1 MQPSKK
7 LPGPSYNWTWKQCS
21 IHIPPGVGCTL
32 RPCTVSS
39 SFASSPHCLLSRVGF
54 RDWGSHSSTA
64 QNPAKRQI
72 RLQKPSYE
80 SAAEAVEAVEAA
92 PSGLTNRQTG
102 DESLQAPPSSLSLS
116 LPFYP
121 PSVEQDVF
129 FALRTRPKNFPLN
142 VSLICQ
148 ASTEGSSGSGGGKP
162 AGYRHRTSGWG
173 TEYTTACMM
182 GSTLFC
188 GAGA

>member
-1 MQPSKK
+1 M
-7 LPGPSYNWTWKQCS
+7 
-21 IHIPPGVGCTL
+21 GCTL
-32 RPCTVSS
+32 RPCTASS

-54 RDWGSHSSTA
+54 RDWGSHSSSA

-72 RLQKPSYE
+72 RLQKPPYE

-92 PSGLTNRQTG
+92 PWGLTNRQTG

-121 PSVEQDVF
+121 TSVEHDVLF
-129 FALRTRPKNFPLN
+129 TLRTRPKNYTIKCVFASVKL
-142 VSLICQ
+142 
-148 ASTEGSSGSGGGKP
+148 ASTKGSSGDGGGKQD
-162 AGYRHRTSGWG
+162 GYRHRASGRG
-173 TEYTTACMM
+173 IEYTTACMM

-188 GAGA
+188 GVGA